1 MNCSQENEPENE
13 DPQIKSWDDMNL
25 KDDLLRGIYSNG
37 FETPSEIQK
46 KAIIPL
52 SKGRDLLAQAQS
64 GSGKTGSFTIGAL
77 QIIDVSI
84 NQTQV
89 LILVPTHELARQI
102 TLVVQSIGSVIKG
115 LVVKTIIGGT
125 SVREDVQSM
134 EANVPHLIVGCV
146 GRVCD
151 MISKRYIDTTQ
162 LKLLILDEADEMLTQ
177 GFGSQIRFMFKSFFP
192 EKIQVALFSATMP
205 DEMVA
210 LTGNILR
217 NPVHIRVKLED
228 LSLKAIDQYYIAV
241 ADDNMKYS
249 VLKDLFAK
257 ISVSKCIIYCNSVKR
272 VETLGQSMARDGF
285 SVCCIHSGMEKEERT
300 DIFNQFRNGQQRAL
314 VSSDITARGIDIQQ
328 VSVVVNFDVPK
339 SEHTYLHRI
348 GRSGRWGRK
357 GFAINLVSRHDMQQI
372 HKIESNYKI
381 TIAEMPANFD
391 GKV

>member
-217 NPVHIRVKLED
+217 NPVQIRVKLED

-381 TIAEMPANFD
+381 TIAEMPAHFD

>member
-1 MNCSQENEPENE
+1 MDKDNICDEELEP
-13 DPQIKSWDDMNL
+13 QVKSWDDMNL

-37 FETPSEIQK
+37 FEAPSEIQK

-77 QIIDVSI
+77 QIIDVAVQ
-84 NQTQV
+84 QTQV

-102 TLVVQSIGSVIKG
+102 TLVVQSIGSVMKG

-125 SVREDVQSM
+125 SVRDDVLSM
-134 EANVPHLIVGCV
+134 ETNVPHLIVGCV

-151 MISKRYIDTTQ
+151 MISKRYIDTEQ

-177 GFGSQIRFMFKSFFP
+177 GFGSQIRYMFKSFFP
-192 EKIQVALFSATMP
+192 EKTQVALFSATMP

-210 LTGNILR
+210 LTRNILR
-217 NPVHIRVKLED
+217 NPVHIRVKQED

-241 ADDNMKYS
+241 TDDNMKYS

-272 VETLGQSMARDGF
+272 VETLGQSMTRDGF
-285 SVCCIHSGMEKEERT
+285 SVCCIHSGMEKQERT

-357 GFAINLVSRHDMQQI
+357 GFAINLVSRYDMQHI
-372 HKIESNYKI
+372 RKIEASYKI
-381 TIAEMPANFD
+381 AIQEMPASFD
-391 GKV
+391 GKI

>member
-217 NPVHIRVKLED
+217 NPVQIRVKLED

>member
-1 MNCSQENEPENE
+1 MIESQEE
-13 DPQIKSWDDMNL
+13 DNLQIKSWDEMNL

-64 GSGKTGSFTIGAL
+64 GSGKTGSFTIGSL
-77 QIIDVSI
+77 QIIDVSVR
-84 NQTQV
+84 QTQV

-102 TLVVQSIGSVIKG
+102 TLVVQSIGSVMKG
-115 LVVKTIIGGT
+115 LVAKTIIGGT
-125 SVREDVQSM
+125 SVREDVQSITTQ
-134 EANVPHLIVGCV
+134 VPHLIVGCV

-151 MISKRYIDTTQ
+151 LISKRYIETTH
-162 LKLLILDEADEMLTQ
+162 LKLLVLDEADEMLTQ

-210 LTGNILR
+210 LTRNILR
-217 NPVHIRVKLED
+217 NPVHIRVKMED
-228 LSLKAIDQYYIAV
+228 LSLKAIDQYFVAV
-241 ADDNMKYS
+241 TDDNMKYS
-249 VLKDLFAK
+249 VLKDLFAR
-257 ISVSKCIIYCNSVKR
+257 ISVSKCIIYCNSVPR
-272 VETLGQSMARDGF
+272 VETLAQCMARDGF
-285 SVCCIHSGMEKEERT
+285 SVCAIHSGMEKHERT
-300 DIFNQFRNGQQRAL
+300 SFLNQFRNGQQRAL
-314 VSSDITARGIDIQQ
+314 VSSDVTARGIDIQQ

-357 GFAINLVSRHDMQQI
+357 GFAINLVSRYDVQQI
-372 HKIESNYKI
+372 QKIESHYKI
-381 TIAEMPANFD
+381 TIKEMPANFD

>member
-1 MNCSQENEPENE
+1 MISSQEKEN
-13 DPQIKSWDDMNL
+13 PQIKSWDEMNL

-46 KAIIPL
+46 QAIIPL

-77 QIIDVSI
+77 QIIDLSI
-84 NQTQV
+84 PKTQV

-102 TLVVQSIGSVIKG
+102 TLVVQSIGSVMKG

-151 MISKRYIDTTQ
+151 MISKRYIDTAQ
-162 LKLLILDEADEMLTQ
+162 MKLLILDEADEMLTQ

-217 NPVHIRVKLED
+217 NPVQIRVKLED
-228 LSLKAIDQYYIAV
+228 LSLKAIDQYYVAV
-241 ADDNMKYS
+241 TDDDMKYS

-285 SVCCIHSGMEKEERT
+285 SVCCIHSGMEKQERT

-357 GFAINLVSRHDMQQI
+357 GFAINLVSRYDMQQI
-372 HKIESNYKI
+372 HKIEANYKI
-381 TIAEMPANFD
+381 AIQEMPANFD
-391 GKV
+391 GKI

>member
-1 MNCSQENEPENE
+1 
-13 DPQIKSWDDMNL
+13 
-25 KDDLLRGIYSNG
+25 
-37 FETPSEIQK
+37 
-46 KAIIPL
+46 
-52 SKGRDLLAQAQS
+52 
-64 GSGKTGSFTIGAL
+64 
-77 QIIDVSI
+77 
-84 NQTQV
+84 
-89 LILVPTHELARQI
+89 
-102 TLVVQSIGSVIKG
+102 
-115 LVVKTIIGGT
+115 
-125 SVREDVQSM
+125 
-134 EANVPHLIVGCV
+134 
-146 GRVCD
+146 
-151 MISKRYIDTTQ
+151 
-162 LKLLILDEADEMLTQ
+162 
-177 GFGSQIRFMFKSFFP
+177 
-192 EKIQVALFSATMP
+192 
-205 DEMVA
+205 
-210 LTGNILR
+210 
-217 NPVHIRVKLED
+217 
-228 LSLKAIDQYYIAV
+228 
-241 ADDNMKYS
+241 MKYS

-381 TIAEMPANFD
+381 TIAEMPAHFD